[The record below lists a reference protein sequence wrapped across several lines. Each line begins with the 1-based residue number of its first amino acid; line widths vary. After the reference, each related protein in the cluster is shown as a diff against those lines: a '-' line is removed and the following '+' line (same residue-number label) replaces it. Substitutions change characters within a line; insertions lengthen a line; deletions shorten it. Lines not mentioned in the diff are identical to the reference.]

1 MKLASVT
8 RIGLKPLSADPECEV
23 KHVNGKLVLI
33 LVKHV
38 DDLKIAGE
46 EKEVQL
52 LLKSLGEVFGK
63 SDRNNN
69 DFTCVGI
76 HHHRKPDGT
85 IILDQNGY
93 ISALKQIHHPDITG
107 KPLEA
112 DCSETVTRL
121 YWSLLG
127 AVAYTLLTQHWIAV
141 YIIALQRQTHKPKYQ
156 RIRRL
161 NSLVKILQKQKTVIV
176 YRSVQCAKK
185 ILAFSDASFCK
196 ETETKGYGVRGTVFL
211 RCGIREGKECY
222 HLIDAVSQSLKLV
235 TRSNFSSETL
245 AAVGTVDS
253 LVPLLASMI
262 EILNGSMSTQEL
274 RTRQTSKA

>member
-141 YIIALQRQTHKPKYQ
+141 YIIHFKDRHTSEVSTYSQTEFIGKDP
-156 RIRRL
+156 
-161 NSLVKILQKQKTVIV
+161 
-176 YRSVQCAKK
+176 AKAENCDC
-185 ILAFSDASFCK
+185 IPFSAM
-196 ETETKGYGVRGTVFL
+196 R
-211 RCGIREGKECY
+211 
-222 HLIDAVSQSLKLV
+222 
-235 TRSNFSSETL
+235 
-245 AAVGTVDS
+245 
-253 LVPLLASMI
+253 
-262 EILNGSMSTQEL
+262 
-274 RTRQTSKA
+274 